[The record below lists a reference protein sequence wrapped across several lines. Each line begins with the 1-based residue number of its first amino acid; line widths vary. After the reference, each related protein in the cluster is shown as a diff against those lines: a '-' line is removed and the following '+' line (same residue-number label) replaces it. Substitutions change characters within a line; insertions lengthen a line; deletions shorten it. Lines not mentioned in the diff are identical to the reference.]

1 MLKLAKSK
9 HLACVVEQ
17 IASVTGVSGD
27 YDIVLDNGEVLEGYD
42 ETAGSYDTA
51 APVAD
56 DYCTFGLDGGS
67 RSFTAA
73 NAQVMKEAV
82 FNIFMMPIGS

>member
-1 MLKLAKSK
+1 MMKFAKTK
-9 HLACVVEQ
+9 HLSCVVEQ
-17 IASVTGVSGD
+17 IASVTGSTGD
-27 YDIVLDNGEVLEGYD
+27 YDIVLDNGETLEEYD

-56 DYCTFGLDGGS
+56 DYVTFGLDGGS

-73 NAQVMKEAV
+73 NAQVIKEAV
-82 FNIFMMPIGS
+82 FNIFMTPIGS